1 MSGSPN
7 LLSQPDSVLLTV
19 DTRTIQF
26 LPAIIIISDD
36 VFCLVALR

>member
-7 LLSQPDSVLLTV
+7 LLSQPVLLTV

-26 LPAIIIISDD
+26 LPAVIIISDD